1 MWLDIPW
8 FRKLLRLMI
17 ILSERCKVE
26 FFDQPEYVINR
37 SDEIKNI
44 LNLFVDFFDIL
55 KLDLEISFCSE
66 NQIRELNKKFRGKD
80 SVTNVLSFPDQEL
93 KILSKKC
100 IGELL
105 ICQIILEREALDQG
119 KTTFHH
125 FIHLLI
131 HSMLHILGY
140 GHENENDAIL
150 METKEVEFLS
160 KIGVK
165 DPYK

>member
-1 MWLDIPW
+1 
-8 FRKLLRLMI
+8 MI
-17 ILSERCKVE
+17 ISSEKYKVE

-80 SVTNVLSFPDQEL
+80 SVTNVLSFTDQEL
-93 KILSKKC
+93 KILSNKC

-105 ICQIILEREALDQG
+105 I
-119 KTTFHH
+119 
-125 FIHLLI
+125 
-131 HSMLHILGY
+131 
-140 GHENENDAIL
+140 
-150 METKEVEFLS
+150 
-160 KIGVK
+160 
-165 DPYK
+165 

>member
-1 MWLDIPW
+1 
-8 FRKLLRLMI
+8 MI
-17 ILSERCKVE
+17 ISSENCKVE
-26 FFDQPEYVINR
+26 FFDQPEYVTNQ
-37 SDEIKNI
+37 SDKIKHI
-44 LNLFVDFFDIL
+44 LNLFLDFFDIL

-66 NQIRELNKKFRGKD
+66 SQIRELNKKFRGID
-80 SVTNVLSFPDQEL
+80 AITNVLSFPDQEL
-93 KILSKKC
+93 KILSKQC

-105 ICQIILEREALDQG
+105 ICQNILEREALDQK
-119 KTTFHH
+119 KTTFDH
-125 FIHLLI
+125 FTHLLI
-131 HSMLHILGY
+131 HSMLHIVGY

>member
-105 ICQIILEREALDQG
+105 ICQIILEREALD
-119 KTTFHH
+119 
-125 FIHLLI
+125 LSLI
-131 HSMLHILGY
+131 HI
-140 GHENENDAIL
+140 
-150 METKEVEFLS
+150 
-160 KIGVK
+160 
-165 DPYK
+165 

>member
-1 MWLDIPW
+1 
-8 FRKLLRLMI
+8 MI
-17 ILSERCKVE
+17 ISSEKYKVE
-26 FFDQPEYVINR
+26 FFDQPEYVAIQ
-37 SDEIKNI
+37 SDQIKNI
-44 LNLFVDFFDIL
+44 LNKFLDFFDIM

-66 NQIRELNKKFRGKD
+66 DQIRELNKKFRGKD
-80 SVTNVLSFPDQEL
+80 SATNVLSFPDQEL
-93 KILSKKC
+93 KILSKQC

-105 ICQIILEREALDQG
+105 ICQNILEREALEQE
-119 KTTFHH
+119 KRTFDH
-125 FIHLLI
+125 FIHLII
-131 HSMLHILGY
+131 HSMLHIVGY